1 MLMVSISKHIKT
13 YSNDIRGSLDL
24 SKLILHL

>member
-13 YSNDIRGSLDL
+13 YNSNVCGSLDL
-24 SKLILHL
+24 GKLILHL